1 MNVSSPFSYFSPA
14 FANLVWRNEKE
25 FSHKSRSR
33 SRLKIITRLAGNNH
47 FSSTASIRLV
57 KRFILELYRGENSEE
72 VAERSNKGLGNF
84 DRRHRSLLG
93 RRGVLQ
99 ALSTFSNLSLSFSFF
114 FFFFLIH
121 LVPNSLPRF
130 AATRSRTAGRK
141 SVGWILNV
149 LMDRTRCE

>member
-1 MNVSSPFSYFSPA
+1 MKKRKRISIQ
-14 FANLVWRNEKE
+14 E

-33 SRLKIITRLAGNNH
+33 SRLKIITSLAGNNH

-114 FFFFLIH
+114 FFFLIH
-121 LVPNSLPRF
+121 LVPNSLPHF

-141 SVGWILNV
+141 SVG
-149 LMDRTRCE
+149 

>member
-1 MNVSSPFSYFSPA
+1 MKKRKRISIQ
-14 FANLVWRNEKE
+14 K

-99 ALSTFSNLSLSFSFF
+99 GILSTFSNLSLSFSFF

-141 SVGWILNV
+141 SVG
-149 LMDRTRCE
+149 

>member
-1 MNVSSPFSYFSPA
+1 MKKRKRISIQ
-14 FANLVWRNEKE
+14 E

-47 FSSTASIRLV
+47 FSSAASIRLV

-93 RRGVLQ
+93 RRGILQ
-99 ALSTFSNLSLSFSFF
+99 ALSTFSNLSLSFSF

-141 SVGWILNV
+141 SVG
-149 LMDRTRCE
+149 

>member
-1 MNVSSPFSYFSPA
+1 MKKRKRISIQ
-14 FANLVWRNEKE
+14 E

-57 KRFILELYRGENSEE
+57 KRFILELYRGENSEK

-99 ALSTFSNLSLSFSFF
+99 ALSTFSNLFLSFS

-141 SVGWILNV
+141 SVG
-149 LMDRTRCE
+149 

>member
-1 MNVSSPFSYFSPA
+1 MKKRKRISIQ
-14 FANLVWRNEKE
+14 E

-33 SRLKIITRLAGNNH
+33 SRLKIITRLTGNNH

-93 RRGVLQ
+93 LHRRGVLQ
-99 ALSTFSNLSLSFSFF
+99 ALSTFSNLSLSFSF

-141 SVGWILNV
+141 SVG
-149 LMDRTRCE
+149 

>member
-1 MNVSSPFSYFSPA
+1 MKKRKRISIQ
-14 FANLVWRNEKE
+14 K

-114 FFFFLIH
+114 FFFLIH

-141 SVGWILNV
+141 SVG
-149 LMDRTRCE
+149 

>member
-1 MNVSSPFSYFSPA
+1 MKKRKRISIQ
-14 FANLVWRNEKE
+14 E

-33 SRLKIITRLAGNNH
+33 SRLKIITCLAGNNH

-114 FFFFLIH
+114 FFFLIH

-141 SVGWILNV
+141 SVG
-149 LMDRTRCE
+149 

>member
-1 MNVSSPFSYFSPA
+1 MKKRKRISIQ
-14 FANLVWRNEKE
+14 E

-99 ALSTFSNLSLSFSFF
+99 ALSTFSNLFLSFSF

-141 SVGWILNV
+141 SVG
-149 LMDRTRCE
+149 